1 MLVDLDR
8 RERTVQHRPQVD
20 ETSRVVVDL
29 RRATF
34 RFHPNVV
41 DSASRAGQLER
52 AVVQRV
58 VGSENFR
65 FVEDDRPTNFPYP
78 GGPAGWRDHDGKWVR
93 FRKMYHISHSNLARH
108 H

>member
-1 MLVDLDR
+1 MHGVDVELALFPLDQKLLPSGMLVDLDR

-41 DSASRAGQLER
+41 DSTSRAGQLER

-58 VGSENFR
+58 VSSENFCGR
-65 FVEDDRPTNFPYP
+65 IFVSNF
-78 GGPAGWRDHDGKWVR
+78 A
-93 FRKMYHISHSNLARH
+93 NLGF
-108 H
+108 